1 MTPPRLRGLATIV
14 PALVVAAVCLTAG
27 AAALLALHFGR
38 AAILDQELD
47 QLLHVAENY
56 ATSVRFYLDGA
67 RSTLETTAPLT
78 PLRDALA
85 APAGTGERAEA
96 MARTRGRAALILER
110 SRFFDDVML
119 LDAEGMVVML
129 EPASLE
135 KAQVRRDRAY
145 STWYKEVVRTGRT
158 VFSDLQ
164 LSPTTLEPTVVI
176 AVPVRGPAGNV
187 LGIWAG
193 SLRLAELSRVGR
205 ANVRS
210 REEHGFLTDHR
221 GRVVAHQSQ
230 ARYVQHQ
237 TDFSSVPAV
246 RAALAGDRGTGR
258 FQNPIERIEQLTA
271 WVPLGETGWAV
282 VYEQPVASALAPIRS
297 LTRNIMTF
305 AAAIAVGLGLV
316 GLALARRVVRPI
328 ERLTR
333 AAEHVGTTVPHF
345 EVPVTGSAEV
355 GRLAEALNRMGAVIA
370 EKDATL
376 RQRAEE
382 LERLVQELEAAGR
395 AKDEFLATLSH
406 ELRTPLNAVYGWARV
421 LRAEALNPATGAR
434 ALEAVE
440 RNAAALAQLID
451 DLLDVSRIVTGKMRL
466 DVRTVDPG
474 EVVRAA
480 LDTVRLAAEAK
491 GVRLYSVLDPR
502 AGPIK
507 GDPERL
513 QQIVWNL
520 LVNAVK
526 FTPRGGRVHV
536 HLQRIN
542 SHVELVVNDSGQGIA
557 PEVLPHIFERFRQA
571 ESGSARS
578 HTGLGIGLALVRH
591 LVELHGGSVHAHSE
605 GEGKGATFVVN
616 LPLLAVEALPIA
628 GEHVHPAARTGRAG
642 GRGPDLDG
650 VRVLVVDD
658 DLDSLDLMAA
668 VLGQRGAIVTS
679 CATASAALE
688 EFERACPD
696 VLLSDIEMPGEDGY
710 SLIRRIR
717 ARSPARGGK
726 VPAAAITAY
735 GRMEDRVRALSAGF
749 TMHVAKPV
757 EPSELTAVV
766 ASLARQSA

>member
-1 MTPPRLRGLATIV
+1 
-14 PALVVAAVCLTAG
+14 
-27 AAALLALHFGR
+27 
-38 AAILDQELD
+38 
-47 QLLHVAENY
+47 
-56 ATSVRFYLDGA
+56 
-67 RSTLETTAPLT
+67 
-78 PLRDALA
+78 
-85 APAGTGERAEA
+85 
-96 MARTRGRAALILER
+96 
-110 SRFFDDVML
+110 
-119 LDAEGMVVML
+119 
-129 EPASLE
+129 
-135 KAQVRRDRAY
+135 
-145 STWYKEVVRTGRT
+145 
-158 VFSDLQ
+158 
-164 LSPTTLEPTVVI
+164 
-176 AVPVRGPAGNV
+176 
-187 LGIWAG
+187 
-193 SLRLAELSRVGR
+193 
-205 ANVRS
+205 
-210 REEHGFLTDHR
+210 
-221 GRVVAHQSQ
+221 
-230 ARYVQHQ
+230 
-237 TDFSSVPAV
+237 
-246 RAALAGDRGTGR
+246 
-258 FQNPIERIEQLTA
+258 
-271 WVPLGETGWAV
+271 
-282 VYEQPVASALAPIRS
+282 
-297 LTRNIMTF
+297 
-305 AAAIAVGLGLV
+305 
-316 GLALARRVVRPI
+316 
-328 ERLTR
+328 
-333 AAEHVGTTVPHF
+333 VGTTVPHF

-355 GRLAEALNRMGAVIA
+355 GRLAEALNRMGAAIA

-491 GVRLYSVLDPR
+491 GVRLHSVLDPR

-542 SHVELVVNDSGQGIA
+542 SHAEIVVNDSGKGIT

-571 ESGSARS
+571 ESGSARAHS
-578 HTGLGIGLALVRH
+578 GLGIGLALVRH

-605 GEGKGATFVVN
+605 GEGKGATFVVK
-616 LPLLAVEALPIA
+616 LPLLAMEALPID
-628 GEHVHPAARTGRAG
+628 GEQVHPSARTGRSA
-642 GRGPDLDG
+642 GRGPDLGG

-658 DLDSLDLMAA
+658 DVDSLDLMTA
-668 VLGQRGAIVTS
+668 VLGQRGAIVTA
-679 CATASAALE
+679 CPNASAAFE
-688 EFERACPD
+688 EFDRACPD

-717 ARSPARGGK
+717 ARPPTLGGK